1 MRFLF
6 TVLLMSLL
14 NTTATAAP
22 KTETAILAAG
32 CFWCIEPPYNNAEGV
47 LKTTVGYTGGNV
59 KNPTYDDVTSK
70 KSGHYEAI
78 EVVYDPA
85 VISYAQ
91 ILDIFWQNIDP
102 TDAGGQFYDR
112 GQSYHT
118 AIFVANDAQK
128 KAAEDSL
135 AATAKTLGKPIATK
149 ILPAATFY
157 PAEDYHQEYYKKNKL
172 HYNAYKAGSGREEK
186 IKKLWGK

>member
-1 MRFLF
+1 
-6 TVLLMSLL
+6 MSLL
-14 NTTATAAP
+14 STTTSAAT
-22 KTETAILAAG
+22 KTETAIFAAG
-32 CFWCIEPPYNNAEGV
+32 CFWCIEPPFDNAEGV
-47 LKTTVGYTGGNV
+47 VKTTVGYTGGHIE
-59 KNPTYDDVTSK
+59 NPTYDDVTSK

-112 GQSYHT
+112 GQSYQT
-118 AIFVANDAQK
+118 AIFIADAAQEK
-128 KAAEDSL
+128 IAHASL
-135 AATAKTLGKPIATK
+135 EKTAKAIGKPIATK
-149 ILPAATFY
+149 ILPAAPFY

-172 HYNAYKAGSGREEK
+172 HYNAYKTGSGREEK
-186 IKKLWGK
+186 IKKLWEK

>member
-1 MRFLF
+1 MRYVF
-6 TVLLMSLL
+6 TVLIMSLL
-14 NTTATAAP
+14 STTTSAAT
-22 KTETAILAAG
+22 KTETAIFAAG
-32 CFWCIEPPYNNAEGV
+32 CFWCIEPPFDNAEGV
-47 LKTTVGYTGGNV
+47 VKTTVGYTGGHIE
-59 KNPTYDDVTSK
+59 NPTYDDVTSK

-112 GQSYHT
+112 GQSYQT
-118 AIFVANDAQK
+118 AIFIADAAQEK
-128 KAAEDSL
+128 IAHASL
-135 AATAKTLGKPIATK
+135 EKTAKAIGKPIATK
-149 ILPAATFY
+149 ILPAAPFY

-172 HYNAYKAGSGREEK
+172 HYNAYKTGSGREEK
-186 IKKLWGK
+186 IKKLWEK